1 MFTPVRPPYLLRRYY
16 KDFTW
21 NLPGEGRKVYLT
33 FDDGPVPEVTDFVL
47 DTLSRFNMK
56 ATFFCIGNNVK
67 LHPDIFNRI
76 RESGHR
82 IGNHTFL
89 HKNGWLTNKAD
100 YINDVAEAAQF
111 ISSDLFRPPYG
122 RIKKSQA
129 EYLLKQY
136 KIIMWDVL
144 SCDYDQSVSP
154 QKCLHNVTSHTR
166 PGSIIVFHDSS
177 KAFRNVKEVLP
188 QYLEFLLK
196 NDFVPEILP

>member
-1 MFTPVRPPYLLRRYY
+1 M
-16 KDFTW
+16 
-21 NLPGEGRKVYLT
+21 YLT

-47 DTLSRFNMK
+47 DTLSRFEMK

-67 LHPDIFNRI
+67 QNPALFNRI

-82 IGNHTFL
+82 IGNHTFV
-89 HKNGWLTNKAD
+89 HKNGWMTNVED

-111 ISSDLFRPPYG
+111 IQSDLFRPPYG

-129 EYLLKQY
+129 EYLLKHY

-144 SCDYDQSVSP
+144 SYDYDPSVSP
-154 QKCLHNVTSHTR
+154 QKCLYNVTAHTR

-188 QYLEFLLK
+188 EYLEFLLK
-196 NDFVPEILP
+196 NDFVPEILS